1 MKILA
6 LERDLPESS
15 TNKLTD
21 RLLEEEARRVW
32 QLHQS
37 GEIREL
43 YFRADRHEAVLILE
57 CGTIEDAKSVLST
70 LPLVREELIAFDVM
84 PLAAYS
90 GFERLFK
97 K

>member
-6 LERDLPESS
+6 LERELPESS